1 MYSKLVLF
9 SQPER
14 MAQSSW
20 FWWSQAIPAIV
31 LQLRLEFKGLPAAV
45 PDLNALHYKDHTAN
59 TLSVLVWSFKPKM
72 L

>member
-14 MAQSSW
+14 MGTVLLILM
-20 FWWSQAIPAIV
+20 IPSHPPVV

-45 PDLNALHYKDHTAN
+45 PDLNSLHYKDHTAN